1 MEKQLEQ
8 LYNKIAEHLDSMI
21 PVKWDKIY
29 LLGEVEKGQLSISST
44 FYFIESTTKH
54 IVSWDDSK
62 RQIIRV
68 YEADDNS
75 DIICV

>member
-1 MEKQLEQ
+1 MSYWDTAVCETNGINMH
-8 LYNKIAEHLDSMI
+8 YTRTGGNKPPLI
-21 PVKWDKIY
+21 
-29 LLGEVEKGQLSISST
+29 LLHGLMTNG
-44 FYFIESTTKH
+44 
-54 IVSWDDSK
+54 K